1 MSRSLKET
9 NFHGTPMFPLQ
20 IYSHKDKNGF
30 YSVTAHWHEELEF
43 LYIEEG
49 TMHGIIS
56 GTPYEMKASEFYF
69 INSGE
74 LHELSAHNHS
84 LHHAIV
90 FDPQLLNFDLYDACQ
105 YNFIQPITQKKLL
118 FPNNISNALS
128 QEEQESLRQ
137 LFLELICNYH
147 YPEQCALLK
156 IKICLLQIL
165 ELCFRTEILIQN
177 QTTGKQLSSMNQ
189 LKEVLDFIRS
199 HYTEEITL
207 KELAD
212 IACMSPTYFCR
223 YFHQEMGKTPF
234 AFLNEYRI
242 KKAAILLDDSSL
254 SVSDIAINCGFDNI
268 SYFIRKFKEY
278 QGITPKKYRS
288 RKMPE

>member
-20 IYSHKDKNGF
+20 IYSHKDMNGF

-56 GTPYEMKASEFYF
+56 GTPYEMKAGEFYF

-105 YNFIQPITQKKLL
+105 HNFIQPITQKKLL
-118 FPNNISNALS
+118 FPNNISSALS

-137 LFLELICNYH
+137 LFLELICNS
-147 YPEQCALLK
+147 
-156 IKICLLQIL
+156 
-165 ELCFRTEILIQN
+165 
-177 QTTGKQLSSMNQ
+177 TTRNNVHFSKL
-189 LKEVLDFIRS
+189 RS
-199 HYTEEITL
+199 V
-207 KELAD
+207 
-212 IACMSPTYFCR
+212 F
-223 YFHQEMGKTPF
+223 
-234 AFLNEYRI
+234 YRFWN
-242 KKAAILLDDSSL
+242 
-254 SVSDIAINCGFDNI
+254 SVSAQ
-268 SYFIRKFKEY
+268 KFL
-278 QGITPKKYRS
+278 YRT
-288 RKMPE
+288 RLPESSSPP

>member
-1 MSRSLKET
+1 MSHSLKET

-56 GTPYEMKASEFYF
+56 GTPYEMKAGEFYF

-105 YNFIQPITQKKLL
+105 HNFIQPITQKKLL

-128 QEEQESLRQ
+128 QKERESLRQ

-165 ELCFRTEILIQN
+165 EL
-177 QTTGKQLSSMNQ
+177 
-189 LKEVLDFIRS
+189 
-199 HYTEEITL
+199 
-207 KELAD
+207 
-212 IACMSPTYFCR
+212 
-223 YFHQEMGKTPF
+223 
-234 AFLNEYRI
+234 
-242 KKAAILLDDSSL
+242 
-254 SVSDIAINCGFDNI
+254 
-268 SYFIRKFKEY
+268 
-278 QGITPKKYRS
+278 
-288 RKMPE
+288 